1 MNERNQQDSP
11 RAYIDIALVDDDPAV
26 LDSLKLYL
34 ERQGFGVAC
43 YPTADAFLAGRDG
56 KTVADCIVADVR
68 MPGLSGLD
76 LMRRVAG
83 DARATPVILITGHG
97 DIDMAVAA
105 IKLGAFDFI
114 EKPFDERRLLESIL
128 NAASTAQERQV
139 DADELVDLRARAA
152 GLSERQRQVL
162 ELAVTGL
169 SNKEIAGRLGIS
181 FRTVEIHRAWMME
194 RMGARNLA
202 ELVRMEM
209 LIKGG

>member
-1 MNERNQQDSP
+1 MH
-11 RAYIDIALVDDDPAV
+11 IALIDDDPAI

-34 ERQGFGVAC
+34 ARQGIAVTCFESAE
-43 YPTADAFLAGRDG
+43 AFFAGNREDF
-56 KTVADCIVADVR
+56 DCLVVDVR

-76 LMRRVAG
+76 LVRRY
-83 DARATPVILITGHG
+83 AREGNATPVILITGHG

-114 EKPFDERRLLESIL
+114 EKPFDESRLIEAVR
-128 NAASTAQERQV
+128 NAAGNARQRQV
-139 DADELVDLRARAA
+139 ISAETADLRARYD
-152 GLSERQRQVL
+152 GLTERQRQVL
-162 ELAVTGL
+162 DLAVTGL

-209 LIKGG
+209 QLARPDPQ